1 MSAGAN
7 LKTPKVL
14 VLGYGNPGRMDDGLG
29 PAAATRIERL
39 GWSSV
44 AVHDPYQL
52 SLEDSVD
59 IAAHDI
65 VWFIDAAKTGS
76 APFEER
82 RLTAA
87 EHIDFDSHHMN
98 PESLLAIASHYCDR
112 APEAWLIGVRGYEF
126 DFCEGLS
133 IRAENNLEQA
143 VAFLTRR
150 IGERIGVLQ

>member
-1 MSAGAN
+1 MSAAAN

-29 PAAATRIERL
+29 PAAAARIERL
-39 GWSSV
+39 GWSGV
-44 AVHDPYQL
+44 AVNDPYQL
-52 SLEDSVD
+52 SLEDSID

-65 VWFIDAAKTGS
+65 VRFIDASKTGS
-76 APFEER
+76 TPFEER
-82 RLTAA
+82 RLAAA
-87 EHIDFDSHHMN
+87 EHMDFQSHHMD
-98 PESLLAIASHYCDR
+98 PESLLAIASHYLDS

-133 IRAENNLEQA
+133 TRAEDNLEQA
-143 VAFLTRR
+143 VAFLTWR